1 MSRDQLLSALLSL
14 GAVSVIHTIEDVEA
28 GRVRR
33 VRLHPLP
40 GQPALYREVL
50 EVLRSLGADVELP
63 LPSSRSRLRR
73 AG

>member
-14 GAVSVIHTIEDVEA
+14 GAVSVIHTIEDVEV

-40 GQPALYREVL
+40 GQLALYREVR